1 MPFVKIPKK
10 PDMFPFFREI
20 LEHGYH
26 VFNLEHAKLPDCS
39 PNSFPDYPGIDLQNL
54 RVGEVIF
61 IRGFFRVGAGATLR
75 ADGGLLDLE
84 VEHIEEDTVFGVI
97 LTELPKEFPL
107 QAGDSLEAYLD
118 EILYKAESAYST
130 TSGQ

>member
-1 MPFVKIPKK
+1 MPIVKIPKK

-26 VFNLEHAKLPDCS
+26 VFSMEHAKLPDYY
-39 PNSFPDYPGIDLQNL
+39 PNSFPDYPGVDLQNL
-54 RVGEVIF
+54 RVGEVIT
-61 IRGFFRVGAGATLR
+61 IRVFFRVGAGATLR

-84 VEHIEEDTVFGVI
+84 VEHIEDDTVFGVI

-107 QAGDSLEAYLD
+107 QTGDSLEVYPD
-118 EILYKAESAYST
+118 EILYKTEGT
-130 TSGQ
+130 NH